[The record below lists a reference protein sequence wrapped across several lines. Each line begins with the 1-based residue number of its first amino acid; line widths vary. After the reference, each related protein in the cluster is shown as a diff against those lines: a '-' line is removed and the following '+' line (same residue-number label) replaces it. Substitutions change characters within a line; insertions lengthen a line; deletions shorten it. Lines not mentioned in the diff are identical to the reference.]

1 MNQDKTFL
9 GTEPVGKL
17 LLKLSVPTVIAQLVN
32 MLYNI
37 VDRIY
42 IGHMPGDGSL
52 ALTGVGVCLPII
64 MIVSAFAALISTGGA
79 PRASIFM
86 GKNDHE
92 SAEKTLGSCFTLQVL
107 VSLVLTAVLLIW
119 NRPLLLAFGASENT
133 IDYATA
139 YMNIY
144 YASLSADENALQAIY
159 DFLRVGFAIGSTV
172 VEQYTNPHVMN
183 LLELRRQ
190 VSNEA
195 HHFRE
200 FARFQSLENQVY
212 VSHLE
217 PRNDVIMLVGNH
229 FANRMPSEHWMII
242 DDNRKTACVHVKDGE
257 NYLRYLTD
265 DEFSVLQKTESYE
278 DEYTDMWKTFFHA
291 ISIEQRKNYVCQ
303 RNLFPIWKRKHAVEF
318 R

>member
-1 MNQDKTFL
+1 MKIYTCQDRLTDIMTCIYDAWSEALKVGHNQIGLKK
-9 GTEPVGKL
+9 EPIFQQ
-17 LLKLSVPTVIAQLVN
+17 TMFDEYIH
-32 MLYNI
+32 
-37 VDRIY
+37 VD
-42 IGHMPGDGSL
+42 GDPS
-52 ALTGVGVCLPII
+52 
-64 MIVSAFAALISTGGA
+64 
-79 PRASIFM
+79 
-86 GKNDHE
+86 K
-92 SAEKTLGSCFTLQVL
+92 AEKVIRSIRR
-107 VSLVLTAVLLIW
+107 S
-119 NRPLLLAFGASENT
+119 
-133 IDYATA
+133 
-139 YMNIY
+139 
-144 YASLSADENALQAIY
+144 IY

-217 PRNDVIMLVGNH
+217 PRNDVIMPVGNH

-278 DEYTDMWKTFFHA
+278 DEYTDMWKTFFHSV
-291 ISIEQRKNYVCQ
+291 SIEQRKNYVCQ

>member
-1 MNQDKTFL
+1 MKIYTCQDRLTDIMTCIYDAWSEALKVGHNQIGLKK
-9 GTEPVGKL
+9 EPIFQQ
-17 LLKLSVPTVIAQLVN
+17 TMFDEYIH
-32 MLYNI
+32 
-37 VDRIY
+37 VD
-42 IGHMPGDGSL
+42 GDPS
-52 ALTGVGVCLPII
+52 
-64 MIVSAFAALISTGGA
+64 
-79 PRASIFM
+79 
-86 GKNDHE
+86 K
-92 SAEKTLGSCFTLQVL
+92 AEKVIRSIRR
-107 VSLVLTAVLLIW
+107 SI
-119 NRPLLLAFGASENT
+119 SE
-133 IDYATA
+133 TA

-212 VSHLE
+212 VSHFE

-278 DEYTDMWKTFFHA
+278 DEYTDMWKTFFHS

>member
-1 MNQDKTFL
+1 MKIYTCQDRLTDIMTCIYDAWSEALKVGHNQIGLKK
-9 GTEPVGKL
+9 EPIFQQ
-17 LLKLSVPTVIAQLVN
+17 TMFDEYIH
-32 MLYNI
+32 
-37 VDRIY
+37 VD
-42 IGHMPGDGSL
+42 GDPS
-52 ALTGVGVCLPII
+52 
-64 MIVSAFAALISTGGA
+64 
-79 PRASIFM
+79 
-86 GKNDHE
+86 K
-92 SAEKTLGSCFTLQVL
+92 AEKVIRSIRR
-107 VSLVLTAVLLIW
+107 SI
-119 NRPLLLAFGASENT
+119 SE
-133 IDYATA
+133 TA

-172 VEQYTNPHVMN
+172 VGQYTNPHVMN

-212 VSHLE
+212 V
-217 PRNDVIMLVGNH
+217 
-229 FANRMPSEHWMII
+229 
-242 DDNRKTACVHVKDGE
+242 HVKNGE

>member
-1 MNQDKTFL
+1 MKIYTCQDRLTDIMTCIYDAWSEALKVGHNQIGLKK
-9 GTEPVGKL
+9 EPIFQQ
-17 LLKLSVPTVIAQLVN
+17 TMFDEYIH
-32 MLYNI
+32 
-37 VDRIY
+37 VD
-42 IGHMPGDGSL
+42 GDPS
-52 ALTGVGVCLPII
+52 
-64 MIVSAFAALISTGGA
+64 
-79 PRASIFM
+79 
-86 GKNDHE
+86 K
-92 SAEKTLGSCFTLQVL
+92 AEKVIRSIRR
-107 VSLVLTAVLLIW
+107 SI
-119 NRPLLLAFGASENT
+119 SE
-133 IDYATA
+133 TA

-229 FANRMPSEHWMII
+229 FANPYAPP
-242 DDNRKTACVHVKDGE
+242 NTG
-257 NYLRYLTD
+257 
-265 DEFSVLQKTESYE
+265 
-278 DEYTDMWKTFFHA
+278 
-291 ISIEQRKNYVCQ
+291 
-303 RNLFPIWKRKHAVEF
+303 
-318 R
+318 